1 MFVDPETNQ
10 FYRVGSIIKPTKICD
25 TLSTIMLE
33 GGNAIHNG
41 SLTNLIVEDINALG
55 GLVTKED
62 LNNYK

>member
-1 MFVDPETNQ
+1 MFVDPETKQ
-10 FYRVGSIIKPTKICD
+10 FYRKGTVIKPKKICD
-25 TLSTIMLE
+25 TLRTIMIE

-41 SLTNLIVEDINALG
+41 SLTTLIAEDIEALG